1 MRRRVARIAQHL
13 SRDIAVG
20 SRFRPKCPQPDL
32 CELSEQRY
40 LGQRPPIGECIGRYR
55 PDHAQ
60 ACTVRCMLIV
70 ELAFTA
76 SSERLAARPAHRAVL
91 VRLHH
96 EGRLVAAGPWADD
109 MGAMLIF
116 DVQREELDRI
126 LDADPYYRVA
136 GVEIVRIREWTP
148 IVRPENRPG

>member
-1 MRRRVARIAQHL
+1 
-13 SRDIAVG
+13 
-20 SRFRPKCPQPDL
+20 
-32 CELSEQRY
+32 
-40 LGQRPPIGECIGRYR
+40 
-55 PDHAQ
+55 
-60 ACTVRCMLIV
+60 MLIV

-91 VRLHH
+91 ARLHH

-109 MGAMLIF
+109 TGAMLIF

-126 LDADPYYRVA
+126 LDADPYYHVA

-148 IVRPENRPG
+148 IVRPEDRLG

>member
-1 MRRRVARIAQHL
+1 
-13 SRDIAVG
+13 
-20 SRFRPKCPQPDL
+20 
-32 CELSEQRY
+32 
-40 LGQRPPIGECIGRYR
+40 
-55 PDHAQ
+55 
-60 ACTVRCMLIV
+60 MLIV

-91 VRLHH
+91 ARLHH

-116 DVQREELDRI
+116 DMQREELDRI
-126 LDADPYYRVA
+126 LDADPYYHVA